1 MIRASPCDFY
11 LRYLVTHPD
20 GYSDSQIR
28 NLVKLQKLDFLGI
41 EHLGRLRAECTPPSP
56 FYPEDL
62 CHHLSQ
68 RFLTK
73 ERIFHLY
80 HPDDDGVI
88 AIKLLDHPRGKE
100 VTEQLLVT
108 GAEPLWICAMLK
120 RVQFQA
126 TTRAIELY
134 QHYYFNTKLVDAT
147 ELRAIMMM
155 RSDVEVNQTDRDAR
169 NYSLAYATAA
179 KADIASLTAMGQLSP
194 FSRVL
199 GLMRFGIMPTSVQ
212 LTKIA
217 MVARLASIV
226 RSAESSLLGHPEKAR
241 DFALAGK
248 ILTELMES
256 VGDVSGDLQRGLQS
270 MLLDT
275 DASEVPTMDELT
287 QGNLAVD
294 LLPQRTG
301 DEEEASSDV

>member
-1 MIRASPCDFY
+1 MIRASPCDYY

-20 GYSDSQIR
+20 RYDDFQIR

-41 EHLGRLRAECTPPSP
+41 EHLGRLRAECTPPTP
-56 FYPEDL
+56 FYPEDK

-80 HPDDDGVI
+80 HPDEDGVM
-88 AIKLLDHPRGKE
+88 AIRLLDNPRGKE
-100 VTEQLLVT
+100 LTEQMLVT

-126 TTRAIELY
+126 TPRAIELY
-134 QHYYFNTKLVDAT
+134 QHYYFNTTLVDAT

-155 RSDVEVNQTDRDAR
+155 RAHVEVNQQDTDAR
-169 NYSLAYATAA
+169 NYSLAYATAS
-179 KADIASLTAMGQLSP
+179 KADIASLTATSQLSP

-199 GLMRFGIMPTSVQ
+199 SMMKLGIMPTSVQ

-217 MVARLASIV
+217 TVARMAAIVRAAEASI
-226 RSAESSLLGHPEKAR
+226 LGHPEKAR
-241 DFALAGK
+241 DFSLAGK

-275 DASEVPTMDELT
+275 DSSEVPSMDDLT
-287 QGNLAVD
+287 QGNVTVD
-294 LLPQRTG
+294 LLPQKTG
-301 DEEEASSDV
+301 EEDGSSDV